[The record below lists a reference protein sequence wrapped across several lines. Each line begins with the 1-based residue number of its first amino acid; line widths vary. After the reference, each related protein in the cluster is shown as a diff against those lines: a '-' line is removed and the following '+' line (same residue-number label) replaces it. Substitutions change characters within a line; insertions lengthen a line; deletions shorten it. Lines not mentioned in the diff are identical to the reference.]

1 MKTNDIIAS
10 GYLDNQLNFS
20 QILSVVIRVM
30 CVCKSVFGGVVAS
43 RLVAEEDFIRGSQRF
58 NVVVASP
65 HTSDAEDD
73 AYQKRDVDLA
83 YCSVKTGVNDL
94 LDYMALAVSL
104 IIPLVIGPL
113 VVGVFQVSIL
123 CTVEPFIYTVI

>member
-1 MKTNDIIAS
+1 M
-10 GYLDNQLNFS
+10 
-20 QILSVVIRVM
+20 
-30 CVCKSVFGGVVAS
+30 FGGVVAS
-43 RLVAEEDFIRGSQRF
+43 RFTAEEDVIRGSQGF
-58 NVVVASP
+58 NAGIATTHIGDGGDYSYP
-65 HTSDAEDD
+65 
-73 AYQKRDVDLA
+73 KRDVDLS

-123 CTVEPFIYTVI
+123 CTVELFCICSYLNFILLF